1 MMKTLR
7 ETLQDAESRKVAVG
21 HFNISNLEALW
32 GIFRAAQKLD
42 LPVVIGV
49 SEGERKFVG
58 VRQAVALVQSIRT
71 EFDYP
76 IFLNADH
83 TYTVEGVQEA
93 IDAGFDSVIFDGVK
107 LSKEENIERA
117 KACVAIARSS
127 GRDVLVEAEIGYIG
141 SSSKLLDEIPEGA
154 AINLESLPTGDDA
167 RQFVEATGVD
177 LLAPAVGNIHGMLKN
192 SPNPELFIDRI
203 REIKVSSGVPLVLH
217 GGSGIR
223 DANFVDAIQAGI
235 SCIHINTEIRVAF
248 RDALKEALMRN
259 PDEVAPYKFL
269 EPGLIA
275 VSKVVEERLR
285 LFNNLQ

>member
-1 MMKTLR
+1 MKTLR